1 MCACMHVCMYV
12 VVQSLSCVQLFVTL
26 QTAARQAS
34 LSLTIFLS
42 LLKLMF
48 IESVMPFNHL
58 TLCGPLLL
66 LPSVF
71 PSIRIF
77 PNEQASYSHQ
87 VAKALTN
94 KVLSEKHSHSFRKS
108 WFPLGHHNKL
118 GIL

>member
-26 QTAARQAS
+26 QTAARPAS